1 MVAGVDWAR
10 MLHHRVPREVLSVQ
24 MSWLSEVFACD
35 ANGIQVERFV
45 SWSRNKAKLS
55 EEN

>member
-1 MVAGVDWAR
+1 MK
-10 MLHHRVPREVLSVQ
+10 
-24 MSWLSEVFACD
+24 VFSGD
-35 ANGIQVERFV
+35 ANSIQVERFV